1 MWGRQ
6 ARSYRRAP
14 PGVRPPAN
22 PFLVA
27 LPLSAG
33 QSGAER
39 GHFEAAGCA
48 AWKRPEASERAHV
61 AAAQRFDAWNRA
73 ALAQRA
79 PVLPT
84 QWLVAGVSEPWDYVT
99 NYGAL
104 QTEGSCF
111 GRLGCR
117 GATGLTVGWHCEA
130 NTPAFFRL
138 AVTAERAFPD
148 HKTRFH
154 LGAWLCLPVRSWDI
168 LVTVVVVVC

>member
-104 QTEGSCF
+104 QTEQVRVLGGWVVEVQPGSLS
-111 GRLGCR
+111 GGI
-117 GATGLTVGWHCEA
+117 AKQ
-130 NTPAFFRL
+130 TPPLFFALR
-138 AVTAERAFPD
+138 
-148 HKTRFH
+148 
-154 LGAWLCLPVRSWDI
+154 
-168 LVTVVVVVC
+168 